1 IHFPP
6 PPKIDAKKNGLWHYY
21 LIDIL
26 IYILAISIFL
36 FIARLMYLKIHNS
49 DKKQYKYIEENIG
62 IMLDTYSR
70 DALQNNNS
78 NNSVHC

>member
-1 IHFPP
+1 
-6 PPKIDAKKNGLWHYY
+6 
-21 LIDIL
+21 
-26 IYILAISIFL
+26 
-36 FIARLMYLKIHNS
+36 MYLKIHNS